1 MLALPSRQLRILG
14 MLLLLAAVLAAGCD
28 DGSPPERTPTLA
40 PTARATA
47 TLEPSLGPPEPSGER
62 ALAHVEALA
71 LDIGPRPA
79 GSEQEAEAVAYL
91 AARFEDYGYSVEV
104 EDFPFAVGTGRRV
117 ALAVTR
123 PEEQIIWAVPL
134 VGSAPDSASAPLAD
148 VGLGR
153 AEDFP
158 QTGLAGTIALAQDGE
173 EAAAIDI
180 AAGAVAADASAV
192 IISSNEPDLLATSL
206 EELASVPI
214 VAISQEDGEA
224 LRALLAEGSV
234 AVTMGVGPFEG
245 TAHNVVARPPGGR
258 CETLS
263 GAHHDSVPA
272 SPGASDNASGAAVV
286 LELARA
292 VAAAGLPAD
301 HCFAVFGAEEI
312 GLQGSAFF
320 VSQLSDEEKSALRV
334 MLNFDVVGGGAEGL
348 RFLDDS
354 ELTAKVLGL
363 AETAGLPAQAGE
375 MPSGYLGDHTSF
387 QSAGIP
393 ATWFATPPFDRIN
406 SPLDTFEH
414 VDAASLDEAAR
425 LGFLL
430 LSEFSRP

>member
-1 MLALPSRQLRILG
+1 MLALSSRQPRLLG
-14 MLLLLAAVLAAGCD
+14 VLLLAAVLAAGCG
-28 DGSPPERTPTLA
+28 DGSAPDRTPAPA

-91 AARFEDYGYSVEV
+91 VDQFEDYGYSVKV
-104 EDFPFAVGTGRRV
+104 EDFPFTVGTGRKV
-117 ALAVTR
+117 ALAVTW
-123 PEEQIIWAVPL
+123 PEEQIIWGVPL

-148 VGLGR
+148 VGLGQP
-153 AEDFP
+153 EDFP
-158 QTGLAGTIALAQDGE
+158 QAGLAGAIALAQGGE
-173 EAAAIDI
+173 EAVVEI
-180 AAGAVAADASAV
+180 AASAVAADASAV
-192 IISSNEPDLLATSL
+192 IISSSEPDLLATSL
-206 EELASVPI
+206 DEPVSVPI
-214 VAISQEDGEA
+214 VAISQEKGEA

-258 CETLS
+258 CETIS
-263 GAHHDSVPA
+263 GAHHDSTPA
-272 SPGASDNASGAAVV
+272 SPGANDNASGAAVV

-320 VSQLSDEEKSALRV
+320 VSQLSAEEQSALRA
-334 MLNFDVVGGGAEGL
+334 MLNFDVVGGGAHGL
-348 RFLDDS
+348 RLLDDS
-354 ELTAKVLGL
+354 ELTAEALGL
-363 AETAGLPAQAGE
+363 AEVAGLPAQAGE
-375 MPSGYLGDHTSF
+375 MPPGYLSDHTSF
-387 QSAGIP
+387 QLAGIP
-393 ATWFATPPFDRIN
+393 ATWFATLPFDRIN

-414 VDAASLDEAAR
+414 VDAASLDEAVR

-430 LSEFSRP
+430 LSEFSQP